1 MLRNKEIKQFGICFL
16 IVALVMSLIG
26 WHIDRAAGIMSIIS
40 TVVLGIL
47 FGCFTKARYQ
57 KIAQIS
63 EQIDRVLHH
72 EDQVYISEQNEGE
85 LAILESEIEKMT
97 LRIREQNQALR
108 REKEHLADSMADIAH
123 QLRTPLT
130 STNLILSLLENTSD
144 EVKRKEMLRE
154 AETLFEQMDWL
165 ITSLLKLSRL
175 DAGIVSF
182 KKESVAISQLVRH
195 ALQPFLISMEL
206 HEVALEVEIPE
217 GVTIQGDISWL
228 SEALQNL
235 IKNSLESVGHGG
247 KLTITCID
255 NPLHTE
261 LCLHDSGKGFEKED
275 LPYLFE
281 RFYRGKNTSTS
292 GYGIGLA
299 LSRMIITHQG
309 GTIKAKNH
317 PEGGALFCIRFPK

>member
-292 GYGIGLA
+292 GYGIGMA

>member
-47 FGCFTKARYQ
+47 FGCFTKVRYQ

>member
-26 WHIDRAAGIMSIIS
+26 WHIDRAAGIMSIILA
-40 TVVLGIL
+40 VVMGIL
-47 FGCFTKARYQ
+47 FGCFTKVRYQ

-63 EQIDRVLHH
+63 EQIDKVLHH

-130 STNLILSLLENTSD
+130 STNLILSLLENTPD

-182 KKESVAISQLVRH
+182 NKEPVAIGQLVRH

-217 GVTIQGDISWL
+217 EATIQGDISWL

-235 IKNSLESVGHGG
+235 IKNSLESAGHGG

>member
-275 LPYLFE
+275 LPYLFD

-299 LSRMIITHQG
+299 LSRMIITRQG

-317 PEGGALFCIRFPK
+317 PQGGALFCIRFPK